1 MTEMGVPLPGS
12 AGDSIANAVD
22 PDEVYE
28 IDKVLRATKVGGKY
42 LIWVKWTGHADPTPV
57 PRAQLLLDS
66 NNPALLREIDEA
78 VERYKEEKR
87 LDEDDED
94 EPERQQ
100 SAEPVNDLVELKSVT
115 FSFHHPFFS
124 PGWWAGCMR
133 HLPWCPNYLYK
144 VTHTS
149 TGATFTVPNPL
160 PGRCSET
167 KSNVR
172 DNKLGPSW
180 TQIMIVGV
188 LGPHNSTT
196 VTWYK
201 RLGA

>member
-12 AGDSIANAVD
+12 TGDSIANAVD

-42 LIWVKWTGHADPTPV
+42 LIWVKWTGHSDPTPV

-94 EPERQQ
+94 EPDAGPASDDD
-100 SAEPVNDLVELKSVT
+100 SAVPGPEPSGRVARVHRPPVRYNPGGVSYLTNVDDLHEMLLATYDGMSLYVNDYEMT
-115 FSFHHPFFS
+115 EF
-124 PGWWAGCMR
+124 
-133 HLPWCPNYLYK
+133 
-144 VTHTS
+144 
-149 TGATFTVPNPL
+149 
-160 PGRCSET
+160 
-167 KSNVR
+167 
-172 DNKLGPSW
+172 
-180 TQIMIVGV
+180 
-188 LGPHNSTT
+188 
-196 VTWYK
+196 
-201 RLGA
+201 